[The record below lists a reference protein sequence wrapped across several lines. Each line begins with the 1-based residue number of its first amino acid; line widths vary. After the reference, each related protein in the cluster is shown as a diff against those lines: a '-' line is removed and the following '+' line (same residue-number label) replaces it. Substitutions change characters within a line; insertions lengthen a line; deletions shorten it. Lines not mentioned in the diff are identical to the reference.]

1 MIFSKKLLTV
11 ISVLLLSISFSLAQ
25 NETDEKKVVSEDTVL
40 TTPES
45 TNQTNED
52 QIYLNTDSTSIQPKK
67 KTSTAWVFIR
77 MILVLALIIVC
88 IYFVMNFMKKNISPT
103 IGNDPFLRRVSSIS
117 VGTGKSVQIV
127 TLLEHAYMIGVSDD
141 SVNLISEISDKE
153 LIEAMNLYADKNTK
167 ENKPKNFSDVLAIFM
182 PQKKTNKSTGIYS
195 ETESTVTDF
204 LKKQR
209 NKINGKE
216 NE

>member
-1 MIFSKKLLTV
+1 
-11 ISVLLLSISFSLAQ
+11 LSISFSLAQ

>member
-1 MIFSKKLLTV
+1 MIFSKKFLTV

-52 QIYLNTDSTSIQPKK
+52 QIYLNTDSTSTQPKK